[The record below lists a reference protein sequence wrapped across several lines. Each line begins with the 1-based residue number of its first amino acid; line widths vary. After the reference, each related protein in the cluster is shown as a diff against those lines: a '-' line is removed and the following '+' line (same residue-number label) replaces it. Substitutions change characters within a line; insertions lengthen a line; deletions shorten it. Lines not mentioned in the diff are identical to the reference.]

1 MSKFFGWYV
10 LPAFILAGCA
20 AQPPAEQLSR
30 PETVRVCTGS
40 QCVDQH
46 RNTVT
51 ALSPPSDPE
60 AERRLAALS
69 QLAEKNPKAAY
80 DLALRFLRGD
90 GVERNSFQAIEWL
103 RNAGDQGLVDAQFA
117 LGRLYLLGFEEM
129 GSDPAE
135 AEAWLSR
142 AAAKGHKE
150 ALRLLPQAQ
159 AAKKNEHAQYQV
171 READRKSWGA
181 WYTTAPYYW
190 HWRGSSWY
198 LH

>member
-1 MSKFFGWYV
+1 MSKSFGWYV

-51 ALSPPSDPE
+51 AVSPPSDPE
-60 AERRLAALS
+60 AQRRLAALS

-103 RNAGDQGLVDAQFA
+103 RKAGDQGMVEAQFA
-117 LGRLYLLGFEEM
+117 LGRLYLLGFEEL
-129 GSDPAE
+129 A
-135 AEAWLSR
+135 
-142 AAAKGHKE
+142 
-150 ALRLLPQAQ
+150 
-159 AAKKNEHAQYQV
+159 
-171 READRKSWGA
+171 
-181 WYTTAPYYW
+181 
-190 HWRGSSWY
+190 
-198 LH
+198 